1 MDQLDTQ
8 SHVTQLRSTLTQLD
22 GELKVKD
29 KLVEKYEIEIRQR
42 NDDIDKKMYR
52 YDTPHTQTQRA
63 LYTTRPGP

>member
-1 MDQLDTQ
+1 MDTQ

-52 YDTPHTQTQRA
+52 
-63 LYTTRPGP
+63 